1 MGMVFAYGKNMDEVY
16 KSYIEQV
23 NNMIFIFLEHLG
35 YEVKKTNQGAY
46 KLIKQ
51 IKSEGKKLNIIE
63 TNRKLTV
70 DKGKITYSC
79 DVEIELRVK

>member
-1 MGMVFAYGKNMDEVY
+1 MSMVLADGKNMDEVY

-35 YEVKKTNQGAY
+35 YEVKKTNQGAS